1 MKSFKNSILIPKH
14 LRLQKLYNN
23 SIQNHLLNLR
33 HYIGPAIR
41 KNENL
46 KSQFMGVV
54 PTDTRG
60 KFEFSKMV
68 AGGIYFK
75 PDTKKLYE
83 RDPEKNILIEID
95 PYTGK
100 KLRELPLE

>member
-1 MKSFKNSILIPKH
+1 
-14 LRLQKLYNN
+14 
-23 SIQNHLLNLR
+23 
-33 HYIGPAIR
+33 
-41 KNENL
+41 
-46 KSQFMGVV
+46 
-54 PTDTRG
+54 
-60 KFEFSKMV
+60 MV

-75 PDTKKLYE
+75 PDTKKLYK